1 MPFVLWC
8 KINIFSHQ
16 DRREGSGQEE
26 TGEDGDSQVSVST
39 TNICLIINA
48 SLLTRSKFKA
58 GVENVKSSLQSL
70 SAQELLSL
78 LDSQDYVGAVSA
90 SDKYHGQVFSE
101 EQLELLLDRSD
112 LAWENNKTEAKP
124 APASNGIKGVFQ
136 VVDVDDKKKDLG
148 SVKEQV

>member
-1 MPFVLWC
+1 M
-8 KINIFSHQ
+8 
-16 DRREGSGQEE
+16 
-26 TGEDGDSQVSVST
+26 
-39 TNICLIINA
+39 
-48 SLLTRSKFKA
+48 TRSKFKA

-124 APASNGIKGVFQ
+124 AAASNGIKGVFQ